1 MKEIS
6 SLTVKYHGRT
16 VGILAETKEGK
27 CAFQYDREW
36 LADGFSLNPF
46 GRSLKNDKAGEPCRK
61 KIPAELACFEGESA

>member
-61 KIPAELACFEGESA
+61 INPGRARLF

>member
-27 CAFQYDREW
+27 CTFQYDREW

-46 GRSLKNDKAGEPCRK
+46 GRSLKNDKAGELCRK
-61 KIPAELACFEGESA
+61 INPGRARLF